1 MDKQKKRIKDFMPKK
16 RIRDF
21 VPTFV
26 FLFFIGIIFILFL
39 ILPKSDYS
47 AQEKRVL
54 SDFPTATVETVFNG
68 NFSSE
73 FETYLA
79 DQMPLRIFFVGLNSY
94 TNVLLG
100 ENGLNGIYQCSD
112 GYLVNTPVQYSDN
125 LNKNI
130 EYINEFSEDIDIPVY
145 MTVVPSTGYIM
156 KDILPAVHYLYQ
168 DEVILNK
175 ITTQLSSEIQ
185 YMDLSEKFSRI
196 ASDKEAQIFYKTDHH
211 WTAEGAYIAYQELC
225 NKIGLTATAK
235 SDFNIESYDGFF
247 GTTYSKSA
255 LWLSQPDTIE
265 LWKNKNHTENQF
277 EVEIIDGGV
286 SKKSNSLFY
295 TEHLEED
302 DKYPV
307 YLDGNHSLVKIKNN
321 NSHTGQK
328 LLVIKDSFA
337 HAIVPFLA
345 DNYDE
350 IIMVDMRYYKNEVS
364 LLVEQERIDTVLI
377 LYGLDDM
384 VNDENLRALM

>member
-1 MDKQKKRIKDFMPKK
+1 MDKYMMNKPKK

-21 VPTFV
+21 VPTFI

-47 AQEKRVL
+47 TQEKRVL

-68 NFSSE
+68 DFGSE

-79 DQMPLRIFFVGLNSY
+79 DQMPLRTFFVGLNSY
-94 TNVLLG
+94 ANMLLG
-100 ENGLNGIYQCSD
+100 ENGLNGVYQCSD
-112 GYLVNTPVQYSDN
+112 GYLINTPVQDSDN

-130 EYINEFSEDIDIPVY
+130 EYINEFAEDIDVPVY

-156 KDILPAVHYLYQ
+156 KDVLPAVHYLYQ

-175 ITTQLSSEIQ
+175 VTTQLSSEIQ
-185 YMDLSEKFSRI
+185 YMDLSKVFSTI
-196 ASDKEAQIFYKTDHH
+196 VSDRKTQIFYKTDHH

-225 NKIGLTATAK
+225 NKMGLTATSK
-235 SDFNIESYDGFF
+235 NDFNIESYGGFL

-255 LWLSQPDTIE
+255 LWLSQPDMIE

-286 SKKSNSLFY
+286 SEKSNSLFY

-321 NSHTGQK
+321 ASHTGQK

-337 HAIVPFLA
+337 HSIVPFFA

-364 LLVEQERIDTVLI
+364 VLVEEEKIDSVLV
-377 LYGLDDM
+377 LYGLDNI